1 MAFQL
6 SRQRVIDREVLWEVG
21 DARLEEAKILLES
34 KHYAGSVYLGGYAV
48 ECYLKVAICKT
59 LGWDALRGMFKTHDL
74 EGLMLY
80 SGFHAS
86 YQGNSRIRESFAK
99 VLELWSAEGFG
110 NVRYRRPTEV
120 DQETAEMF
128 LKCVD
133 DPEVGIVSWLKRTIS
148 E

>member
-1 MAFQL
+1 MVLQL
-6 SRQRVIDREVLWEVG
+6 SRQRVIDREVLREVA
-21 DARLEEAKILLES
+21 DERLEEAKLLLKS
-34 KHYAGSVYLGGYAV
+34 RHYAGSVYLGGYAV
-48 ECYLKVAICKT
+48 ECYLKVALCKT
-59 LGWDALRGMFKTHDL
+59 LGWDALRGMIKTHDL

-80 SGFHAS
+80 SGLHAS